1 MSLSKSTAATATLV
15 LALVSFAAT
24 AGDVRVTCEKRAN
37 RSKVSVDGS
46 SLNGGMYRAVTK
58 SGDRTR
64 RTDLQQAVGDE
75 AQFDFDSNPND
86 IADGA
91 TPIPAN
97 FIVNGRAKGWLVNAN
112 GVRVTPIKEA
122 ICRVRN

>member
-1 MSLSKSTAATATLV
+1 MSNKRTTGASVIALLM
-15 LALVSFAAT
+15 LASAAAT
-24 AGDVRVTCEKRAN
+24 AGDVKVTCEKRAH

-46 SLNGGMYRAVTK
+46 SLSGGLYRAVTS

-64 RTDLQQAVGDE
+64 RTDLQQAIGDQ

-86 IADGA
+86 VADGA
-91 TPIPAN
+91 TPIPAD

-112 GVRVTPIKEA
+112 GKRVTPIKEA
-122 ICRVRN
+122 ICRVKN

>member
-1 MSLSKSTAATATLV
+1 MYIRRITAAGAVAMLM
-15 LALVSFAAT
+15 LASWSAT

-64 RTDLQQAVGDE
+64 RSDLQQAIGDE
-75 AQFDFDSNPND
+75 AQFDFDSNQND

-97 FIVNGRAKGWLVNAN
+97 FIVNGRAKGWIVNAN

>member
-1 MSLSKSTAATATLV
+1 M
-15 LALVSFAAT
+15 LASWSAT

-64 RTDLQQAVGDE
+64 RSDLQQAIGDE
-75 AQFDFDSNPND
+75 AQFDFDSNQND

-91 TPIPAN
+91 TAIPAN
-97 FIVNGRAKGWLVNAN
+97 FIVNGRAKGWIVNAN

>member
-1 MSLSKSTAATATLV
+1 MSIKRITAAAAVALFM
-15 LALVSFAAT
+15 LASFAAA
-24 AGDVRVTCEKRAN
+24 AGDVKVTCEKRAH

-46 SLNGGMYRAVTK
+46 SLNGGLYRAVTS

-64 RTDLQQAVGDE
+64 RTDLQQAVGDQ

-86 IADGA
+86 IAEGA
-91 TPIPAN
+91 TPIPAD

-112 GVRVTPIKEA
+112 GKRVTPIKEA
-122 ICRVRN
+122 ICRVKI

>member
-1 MSLSKSTAATATLV
+1 MSIRKISAATATLV

-24 AGDVRVTCEKRAN
+24 AGDVQVTCEKRAN

-46 SLNGGMYRAVTK
+46 SLNGNLYRAVTK

-64 RTDLQQAVGDE
+64 RSDLQQAVGDE

-91 TPIPAN
+91 TQIPAN

>member
-1 MSLSKSTAATATLV
+1 MYTRKTTLACATTL
-15 LALVSFAAT
+15 LALMSFAAT
-24 AGDVRVTCEKRAN
+24 AGDVQVTCEKRAH

-46 SLNGGMYRAVTK
+46 SLNGNLYRAVTK

-64 RTDLQQAVGDE
+64 RSDLQQAVGNE

-91 TPIPAN
+91 TPIPAD

>member
-1 MSLSKSTAATATLV
+1 MYIRRITAAAAVAMLM
-15 LALVSFAAT
+15 LASWSAT

-46 SLNGGMYRAVTK
+46 SLNGGMYRAVTR

-64 RTDLQQAVGDE
+64 RSDLQQAIGDE
-75 AQFDFDSNPND
+75 AQFDFDSNQND

-97 FIVNGRAKGWLVNAN
+97 FIVNGRAKGWIVNAN

>member
-1 MSLSKSTAATATLV
+1 MSIRKITAASAAAV
-15 LALVSFAAT
+15 LTLVSFVAA
-24 AGDVRVTCEKRAN
+24 AGDASVTCEKRAN

-46 SLNGGMYRAVTK
+46 SLNGGMYRAVTR

-64 RTDLQQAVGDE
+64 RSDLQQAIGDE
-75 AQFDFDSNPND
+75 AQFDFDSNQND
-86 IADGA
+86 IAEGA

-97 FIVNGRAKGWLVNAN
+97 FIVNGRVKGWIVNAN

>member
-1 MSLSKSTAATATLV
+1 MFAMKTKAACAATI
-15 LALVSFAAT
+15 LALASFAAT

-46 SLNGGMYRAVTK
+46 SLNGGMYRAVTR

-64 RTDLQQAVGDE
+64 RSDLQQAIGDE
-75 AQFDFDSNPND
+75 AQFDFDSNQND

-97 FIVNGRAKGWLVNAN
+97 FIVNGRAKGWIVNAN

>member
-1 MSLSKSTAATATLV
+1 MYIRRITAAGAMAMLM
-15 LALVSFAAT
+15 LASWSAT

-46 SLNGGMYRAVTK
+46 SLNGGMYRAVTR

-64 RTDLQQAVGDE
+64 RSDLQQAIGDE
-75 AQFDFDSNPND
+75 AQFDFDSNQND

-97 FIVNGRAKGWLVNAN
+97 FIVNGRAKGWIVNAN

>member
-1 MSLSKSTAATATLV
+1 MSTTRTTAVCTAVV
-15 LALVSFAAT
+15 LALASVAA
-24 AGDVRVTCEKRAN
+24 AAADVQVTCEKRAH
-37 RSKVSVDGS
+37 RSKISVDGS
-46 SLNGGMYRAVTK
+46 SLNGGMYRAVAK
-58 SGDRTR
+58 SGDHSR
-64 RTDLQQAVGDE
+64 RSDLQQAVGDE

-91 TPIPAN
+91 TPIPAG
-97 FIVNGRAKGWLVNAN
+97 FIVNGRAKGWIVNAN

>member
-1 MSLSKSTAATATLV
+1 MSIRKISAATATLV

-24 AGDVRVTCEKRAN
+24 AGDVQVTCEKRAN

-46 SLNGGMYRAVTK
+46 SLNGNLYRAVTK

-64 RTDLQQAVGDE
+64 RSDLQQAVGDE

-91 TPIPAN
+91 TQIPAS